1 MMEIRW
7 VLKYFPAFIFY
18 TDRLVRYAGLA
29 FGPLVLLRTRYR
41 GDASAAA
48 AGVMAHELTHV
59 RQFYRSCGLNGPRY
73 LFSRWRLAYEVE
85 AYRAELR
92 HNPDAAGVFAGYLA
106 TRYRLDITR
115 PEALKLL
122 V

>member
-1 MMEIRW
+1 MEIRW
-7 VLKYFPAFIFY
+7 VFKWLPAFVFY
-18 TDRLVRYAGLA
+18 SDRLVRYAGVA
-29 FGPLVLLRTRYR
+29 FGPLVLLRKKYR

-48 AGVMAHELTHV
+48 AGVIAHELTHV
-59 RQFYRSCGLNGPRY
+59 RQFYRTCGLNGPRY
-73 LFSRWRLAYEVE
+73 LFARWRLAYEVE
-85 AYRAELR
+85 AYKAELR

-106 TRYRLDITR
+106 SRYRLHVTA

>member
-1 MMEIRW
+1 MEARW
-7 VLKYFPAFIFY
+7 AFKYLPAFIFQS
-18 TDRLVRYAGLA
+18 DRLVRYADVA
-29 FGPLVLLRTRYR
+29 FGPLVLLRKRYR

-48 AGVMAHELTHV
+48 AGLVAHELTHV
-59 RQFYRSCGLNGPRY
+59 RQFYRACGLNGPRSP
-73 LFSRWRLAYEVE
+73 FDRWRLAYEVE
-85 AYRAELR
+85 ACKAELR

-106 TRYRLDITR
+106 SRYRLDITV